1 MIWLRSLSTFVA
13 LLAGASSGIAADS
26 ARISSGLPDW
36 AGLYIG
42 AQGTYAKGDALIQSH
57 TFAGAALLPAS
68 GVAFETRGALYGA
81 RVGYNV
87 LTSDRGLVGIEADF
101 SAGKIAGEGTSVNPA
116 TTAISLDRLAS
127 ARFRIGYI
135 FGELLIYGTGG
146 VALARFEH
154 TRIQLGSGGGR
165 APVGTEEKYSDVN
178 SGAIFG
184 AGAEWKI
191 SQASK
196 LTAEYLHL
204 PISTQAS
211 FPIAQTVRHLNLQLH
226 MVRIGLNFQL

>member
-1 MIWLRSLSTFVA
+1 MIWLRNLSNICCSFGWLIVRNCGQ
-13 LLAGASSGIAADS
+13 LGSNLF
-26 ARISSGLPDW
+26 RH
-36 AGLYIG
+36 AGLGGIVRWR
-42 AQGTYAKGDALIQSH
+42 TRHLCKGRCFNPFTHL
-57 TFAGAALLPAS
+57 AGAALLPFT
-68 GVAFETRGALYGA
+68 GVAFETRGALYGV

-87 LTSDRGLVGIEADF
+87 LTSDRGLVGIETDF

-116 TTAISLDRLAS
+116 TTAISLDKLAS

-154 TRIQLGSGGGR
+154 TQIQLGSGGGR

-191 SQASK
+191 SQPSK
-196 LTAEYLHL
+196 LTAEYLYL

-211 FPIAQTVRHLNLQLH
+211 FPIAQTVRHLHLQLH
-226 MVRIGLNFQL
+226 MVRIGLNFHL

>member
-1 MIWLRSLSTFVA
+1 MIWLRNLSTFVA
-13 LLAGASSGIAADS
+13 LLAGSSSGIAADS
-26 ARISSGLPDW
+26 ARISSGMSDW
-36 AGLYIG
+36 AGLYVG
-42 AQGTYAKGDALIQSH
+42 AQGTYAKGDALIHSH
-57 TFAGAALLPAS
+57 TFAGEALLPAA
-68 GVAFETRGALYGA
+68 GVAFEARGALYGA

-87 LTSDRGLVGIEADF
+87 LT
-101 SAGKIAGEGTSVNPA
+101 
-116 TTAISLDRLAS
+116 ISLDKLAS
-127 ARFRIGYI
+127 ARFRIGYV

-154 TRIQLGSGGGR
+154 TRLQLGSGGGR

-196 LTAEYLHL
+196 LTAEYLYL

-211 FPIAQTVRHLNLQLH
+211 FPIAQTVRHLHLQLH
-226 MVRIGLNFQL
+226 MLRIGLNFQL